1 MLSWKVQWTLEQH
14 RFDLL
19 GSTSTRI
26 GWGRREA
33 LEQQCFFFAPG
44 NLLVELTPLQREKN
58 LCFTPKHASDP
69 LYLHCR
75 SAVGKKGD
83 TFLPKEMADYSN
95 LAEFMSLVDQVVVV
109 GGMDDR

>member
-1 MLSWKVQWTLEQH
+1 MLSW
-14 RFDLL
+14 FDLL
-19 GSTSTRI
+19 GSTSTWI

-69 LYLHCR
+69 LLYLHCR
-75 SAVGKKGD
+75 SIVGKKGD
-83 TFLPKEMADYSN
+83 KFLPKEMADYSN